1 MSTWGYP
8 IPWNQFQS
16 DRSPSKFNHI
26 IEEPG
31 YVNHAAPPGG
41 HLKHKRCSNE
51 VPNYLGQCVTGTYGK
66 KIQLLYHKWTP
77 DGFLLFKIKSRPFFG
92 PMFRSGAAIFQA
104 IATKFGRNVVQVPGY
119 NIKQTAFKSDHYKG
133 STEAA
138 AVCILQRKNTK
149 KCFRSVLG
157 FGKRYFSKTYVKM
170 TGKTS
175 PI

>member
-1 MSTWGYP
+1 MQRRSTLRCFDREPLKRDFGGHFLQLGEGNQNYSTYPMSTWGYP

-16 DRSPSKFNHI
+16 DRSPSKSNHI

-51 VPNYLGQCVTGTYGK
+51 VLNYLGQCVTGAYGE

-92 PMFRSGAAIFQA
+92 RIFRSGAAVFQA
-104 IATKFGRNVVQVPGY
+104 FDTKLGTNVALVPAH
-119 NIKQTAFKSDHYKG
+119 NIKQTAFKSDHYK
-133 STEAA
+133 
-138 AVCILQRKNTK
+138 
-149 KCFRSVLG
+149 
-157 FGKRYFSKTYVKM
+157 Y
-170 TGKTS
+170 
-175 PI
+175 